1 MTIYS
6 IVHTRCAQLI
16 VDLNVTNKKVIVIG
30 GGTEGLRKVHGLLDQ
45 GCEITMITNRLNKEL
60 KKLSDDGKL
69 RLIKRR
75 INNASILNEFSNIFL
90 ILAAT
95 DDKELNRKLV
105 EKGRSIGSFVYA
117 ADDPIISDFSYTS
130 LVNIEGLIQ
139 VAISTSGKS
148 PIMARK
154 IRIKV
159 EKMLRKIINESDIS
173 NIILQEYARKMAKL
187 KIDTVRERKEF
198 LYSLI
203 KDKNIQYLLR
213 SHKLDQAKMTALH
226 RLKNWEKMSK
236 ICIQ

>member
-1 MTIYS
+1 MSIYS

-16 VDLNVTNKKVIVIG
+16 VDLNLTNKKAIVIG

-45 GCEITMITNRLNKEL
+45 GCEITMITNRLNKDI

-69 RLIKRR
+69 RLIKRK
-75 INNASILNEFSNIFL
+75 IKNASILNEFSDIFL

-95 DDKELNRKLV
+95 DNKELNRKLV
-105 EKGRSIGSFVYA
+105 ERGRSIGSFVYA

-154 IRIKV
+154 IRMKV
-159 EKMLRKIINESDIS
+159 EKMVRKIINESDTS
-173 NIILQEYARKMAKL
+173 NIILQEYARKIAKRE
-187 KIDTVRERKEF
+187 IVTVRERKEF

-213 SHKLDQAKMTALH
+213 SNKLDQAKMIALNM
-226 RLKNWEKMSK
+226 LKNWEK
-236 ICIQ
+236 

>member
-1 MTIYS
+1 VSIYS

-16 VDLNVTNKKVIVIG
+16 VDLNVTNKKAIVIG
-30 GGTEGLRKVHGLLDQ
+30 GGTEGLRKVHGLIDQ
-45 GCEITMITNRLNKEL
+45 GCEITLITNRLNKYI
-60 KKLSDDGKL
+60 KKLSDDRKL
-69 RLIKRR
+69 ILIKRR
-75 INNASILNEFSNIFL
+75 INNASILNEFSDIFL

-95 DDKELNRKLV
+95 DNKELNRKLV

-130 LVNIEGLIQ
+130 LVNIDGLIQ

-154 IRIKV
+154 IRMKV
-159 EKMLRKIINESDIS
+159 ERMVHKIINESDIS
-173 NIILQEYARKMAKL
+173 NIILQEYARKMAKQE
-187 KIDTVRERKEF
+187 IVTVRERKEF

-213 SHKLDQAKMTALH
+213 SNKLDQAKMIALQM
-226 RLKNWEKMSK
+226 LKNWEK
-236 ICIQ
+236 

>member
-1 MTIYS
+1 
-6 IVHTRCAQLI
+6 
-16 VDLNVTNKKVIVIG
+16 VDLNVSQKKALVIG

-45 GCEITMITNRLNKEL
+45 ECNITVITSRLNKEL
-60 KKLSDDGKL
+60 KKMSDDGKL
-69 RLIKRR
+69 RLIKKRVKDV
-75 INNASILNEFSNIFL
+75 SILDEFNNTFL

-105 EKGRSIGSFVYA
+105 EKGRSMGAFVYA
-117 ADDPIISDFSYTS
+117 ADDPTISDFSYTS

-154 IRIKV
+154 IRIKI
-159 EKMLRKIINESDIS
+159 ERMLHRIINDSDIS
-173 NIILQEYARKMAKL
+173 NIILQEYARKRAKQE
-187 KIDTVRERKEF
+187 IDTVKERKDF

-213 SHKLDQAKMTALH
+213 SNKLEEAKMTALH
-226 RLKNWEKMSK
+226 ILKNWEKMSK
-236 ICIQ
+236 I